1 MTVRRKSIYELEITA
16 LKEEAMTKVGIVSL
30 LSHS

>member
-16 LKEEAMTKVGIVSL
+16 LEEAMTKVGIVSL